1 MPSNVTLRKPVR
13 SARSMLRP
21 VRMELHEPSSRSSPN
36 RDAWLNSFVSV
47 GPPVV
52 MRKSEG

>member
-1 MPSNVTLRKPVR
+1 
-13 SARSMLRP
+13 MLRS
-21 VRMELHEPSSRSSPN
+21 VRMELHELSSRSSPN
-36 RDAWLNSFVSV
+36 REAWLNSFVSV